1 MKHLDGRD
9 IPESIETWRVI
20 SAWQSEPN
28 YSEDKMLLVDLGEN
42 DGGYVI
48 DHRYVLIEM
57 GHCSCYDWP
66 DADPCATEYGEDE
79 LVALAKSKLD
89 GSGCYYK
96 SEPLFWRSVLVAVA
110 GDGR

>member
-20 SAWQSEPN
+20 SAWQSEPD
-28 YSEDKMLLVDLGEN
+28 YSEDKLVLVDLGEN
-42 DGGYVI
+42 EGGCVFN
-48 DHRYVLIEM
+48 HRYVVIEM

-66 DADPCATEYGEDE
+66 QAYQSAVEYDE
-79 LVALAKSKLD
+79 EEIVSLAKSKLD
-89 GSGCYYK
+89 GSGCYYE
-96 SEPLFWRSVLVAVA
+96 SEPIFWRSVLVAVA

>member
-1 MKHLDGRD
+1 MKCLDDRD
-9 IPESIETWRVI
+9 IPESIEAWRVI
-20 SAWQSEPN
+20 AAWQSEPD

-48 DHRYVLIEM
+48 DHRYVVIEM

-66 DADPCATEYGEDE
+66 EADLCATEYGEDE

-89 GSGCYYK
+89 GSGCYYN
-96 SEPLFWRSVLVAVA
+96 SEPLFWRSVLVAVV